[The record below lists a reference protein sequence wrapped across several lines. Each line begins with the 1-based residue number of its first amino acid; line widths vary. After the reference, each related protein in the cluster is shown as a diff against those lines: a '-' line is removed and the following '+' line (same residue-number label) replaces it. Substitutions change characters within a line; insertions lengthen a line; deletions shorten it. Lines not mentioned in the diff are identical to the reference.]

1 MRYALGVALAVS
13 ALVVG
18 SAIAQQQN
26 ARAVLQAADQ
36 ATGAGKVNSIQ
47 YTGTGWI
54 AFLGQNF
61 STVDDWPRVDLKT
74 YTATIDYQNK
84 AASEDYIRVQ
94 GKNPPRGGGAGF
106 PIQGEPRTQN
116 FVNGPA
122 AWTLNAQ
129 GQPQAQDDQAEIRQ
143 FMMWV
148 SPHGFI
154 KAAMQDQN
162 AQVTNRH
169 FVKTGQTFRVVGFT
183 TMGKYRATAEI
194 NEQNLP
200 ERIVT
205 WIPNPVMGD
214 MQVEI
219 RYENWRDVGNG
230 VKFPGL
236 IHVHQGGRSGRR
248 DHHHPCEQ

>member
-1 MRYALGVALAVS
+1 MKQRLGTLFVVSALAVP
-13 ALVVG
+13 ALMFGTV
-18 SAIAQQQN
+18 AAQD
-26 ARAVLQAADQ
+26 ARGVLQAADQ
-36 ATGAGKVNSIQ
+36 ATGASKVNSIQ

-54 AFLGQNF
+54 SFVGQNF
-61 STVDDWPRVDLKT
+61 STTDDWPRVDLKT
-74 YTATIDYQNK
+74 YTATIDYENK

-122 AWTLNAQ
+122 AWTLDAK

-154 KAAMQDQN
+154 KAAMQDRN
-162 AQVTNRH
+162 AQVSTRH
-169 FVKTGQTFRVVGFT
+169 FVKTGQTFRVIGFT

-194 NEQNLP
+194 NEENL
-200 ERIVT
+200 
-205 WIPNPVMGD
+205 
-214 MQVEI
+214 
-219 RYENWRDVGNG
+219 
-230 VKFPGL
+230 
-236 IHVHQGGRSGRR
+236 
-248 DHHHPCEQ
+248 